1 MSQPGAYRRRLLLM
15 GIGGAIGVFISLA
28 GFGLT
33 MNNQSAVV
41 LGLSLPGRLL
51 SHAASSVGITSGPL
65 VFIAFIAGQ
74 FIGWAL
80 AFGLLMVLLDAVRGR
95 PKKA

>member
-1 MSQPGAYRRRLLLM
+1 MSQPGGFRRRLLLM
-15 GIGGAIGVFISLA
+15 GIGGAVGVFISLA

-33 MNNQSAVV
+33 MHDKSAVV

-51 SHAASSVGITSGPL
+51 SQAAASVGITSGPL
-65 VFIAFIAGQ
+65 VFIAFVAGQ

-80 AFGLLMVLLDAVRGR
+80 AVGLLVVLLDAVRGR
-95 PKKA
+95 SKKA